1 MKFKLLVVMTD
12 NDLTN
17 RVLETARGNGATG
30 CTVITNARGEGLKP
44 AKTFLGLTVA
54 GQRDVILLLV
64 EEHLSRDILEG
75 IAATCRFDADP
86 GAGLAFQIDI
96 EDAIGLR
103 AQIETIEQEI
113 GEEEL

>member
-1 MKFKLLVVMTD
+1 MNFKLIIAMVDDHRTDDVVD
-12 NDLTN
+12 C
-17 RVLETARGNGATG
+17 ARNAGATG

-44 AKTFLGLTVA
+44 TKTFLGLTVA

-64 EEHLSRDILEG
+64 EEHLSRHILEEVG
-75 IAATCRFDADP
+75 AACRFDVDP
-86 GAGLAFQIDI
+86 GAGVAFQIDI